1 MAGHRGIEPL
11 LLDLESN
18 VLPLTLMTCG
28 ASEEA
33 RTLDLLLGKQ
43 TFYQLNYTRIGSPS
57 WTRTSDKVI
66 NSHPLYQLSYR
77 GLWWSWQGSNL
88 LPLPCKGSALPDE
101 LQPRG
106 ATDWNRTNDLKFTKL
121 LLYHL
126 SYSSIKG
133 GRSENSKWILKLS
146 RFKQGSNVKK
156 QIWYLMSFS
165 VCKKG
170 ERPNKKQIFFF

>member
-18 VLPLTLMTCG
+18 VLPLTLMTYLAPRAG
-28 ASEEA
+28 LEPA
-33 RTLDLLLGKQ
+33 
-43 TFYQLNYTRIGSPS
+43 TRWLTVTHSTNWVIGE
-57 WTRTSDKVI
+57 
-66 NSHPLYQLSYR
+66 
-77 GLWWSWQGSNL
+77 WWSWQGSNL

>member
-43 TFYQLNYTRIGSPS
+43 MFYQLNYTRIGSPS

-66 NSHPLYQLSYR
+66 NSHLHYHCATEDLVGVTGFEPVTTWTQTMHSTRLNYTPS
-77 GLWWSWQGSNL
+77 WS
-88 LPLPCKGSALPDE
+88 
-101 LQPRG
+101 
-106 ATDWNRTNDLKFTKL
+106 
-121 LLYHL
+121 
-126 SYSSIKG
+126 
-133 GRSENSKWILKLS
+133 
-146 RFKQGSNVKK
+146 
-156 QIWYLMSFS
+156 
-165 VCKKG
+165 
-170 ERPNKKQIFFF
+170 

>member
-18 VLPLTLMTCG
+18 VLPLTLMTYG

-77 GLWWSWQGSNL
+77 GMVELTRIELATSSVQGKRS
-88 LPLPCKGSALPDE
+88 
-101 LQPRG
+101 PR
-106 ATDWNRTNDLKFTKL
+106 
-121 LLYHL
+121 
-126 SYSSIKG
+126 
-133 GRSENSKWILKLS
+133 
-146 RFKQGSNVKK
+146 
-156 QIWYLMSFS
+156 
-165 VCKKG
+165 
-170 ERPNKKQIFFF
+170 

>member
-1 MAGHRGIEPL
+1 MDNAKDNAVAMSTYLCDCFIIPFI
-11 LLDLESN
+11 
-18 VLPLTLMTCG
+18 MK
-28 ASEEA
+28 
-33 RTLDLLLGKQ
+33 LGC
-43 TFYQLNYTRIGSPS
+43 GSPS

-77 GLWWSWQGSNL
+77 GLWWSWQESNL

-126 SYSSIKG
+126 SYSSIKKG
-133 GRSENSKWILKLS
+133 EKWEQQMNPQMS

-165 VCKKG
+165 ECKKG
-170 ERPNKKQIFFF
+170 ERPNKKQIFFFYPWLFKLI